1 LNNRIGLIRRAL
13 RHSKTA
19 FFPAAALALAA
30 VIALPAHAADD
41 RAVKSRVSPIY
52 PEIAKRMKIG
62 GVVKI
67 EASVDSEGKVT
78 AVKTVSGNRVL
89 APAAEEAVSRW
100 KFASAEAAS
109 TIDVDVK
116 FSVAQ

>member
-1 LNNRIGLIRRAL
+1 MNNRIGLIRRAL

-78 AVKTVSGNRVL
+78 AVKTVSGNHML
-89 APAAEEAVSRW
+89 SPAAEQAVHNW
-100 KFASAEAAS
+100 KFAAGDGVS
-109 TIDVDVK
+109 TVEVDVN
-116 FSVAQ
+116 FALNN